1 MTPDLQ
7 SYYEESFSMFATKGW
22 AYLMEDLQKI
32 KDNVN
37 NLSLVPDAH
46 DLFYRKGQLDILT
59 LLLNRKEA
67 FDKAHK
73 ELQDETDI

>member
-1 MTPDLQ
+1 MSPDLQ
-7 SYYEESFSMFATKGW
+7 KYYEESFSMYASKGW
-22 AYLMEDLQKI
+22 TYLIEDLQKI

-46 DLFYRKGQLDILT
+46 DLFFRKGQLDILA
-59 LLLNRKEA
+59 LILNRKES
-67 FDKAHK
+67 FDKAYK